1 MSSAGF
7 SHKSLESF
15 FAGAQTTNWG
25 LIKWM
30 VRLGL
35 SFPRRCLTLLCIHL
49 VMLGLTLG
57 GLSLVG
63 TAIDLIKYVVGDGPR
78 PTLPLHLPFP
88 EAGLAAPMKA
98 LIFLG
103 VGIVLLALVRMGLR
117 YGTAV
122 ATSQLINTIMIK
134 LRTAVYDKLQR
145 LSFRFFDANE
155 TGSIINRATSD
166 VAGIASFAE
175 WAIIQIIVLLIT
187 LVAYFLFMLQMHPTL
202 TLVGLATSPLLMVA
216 SIWYSHSVRPALEH
230 KSKLYDRVILTLSEN
245 VLGQHVVKGF
255 ALEDAEI
262 AKFHAANDAFRV
274 QQRWLFKRSS
284 LYSSTVWLLTQVNLV
299 VVLLYGGFLVIA
311 DHGNPSASFTV
322 GSLIVFAALLQQF
335 SSQVEAIANVAN
347 TLQASLTSAGRV
359 YEVLHAP
366 LEISSA
372 PDAISISRLRGDVEF
387 DRVSF
392 GYFPSEPVLTDL
404 SFKVQAGQCVAILGA
419 TGTGKSTLLSL
430 IPRFYDPTGGR
441 LLIDGIDVR
450 KIKLEDLRRNIG
462 LVFQESFLFSN
473 TIANNIAFGQPN
485 ASREQVIKAA
495 QIAAAHDFIMELPK
509 GYDTVIGEQG
519 MTLSGGQR
527 QRLAIARAIL
537 LEPAILILDDATAAI
552 DPETEHEILLAM
564 DNAMKGRT
572 TFVVAHRLSTLNRA
586 DFVIVLDR
594 GRIVEAGTQDE
605 LMKRGGRY
613 MEVAKVQ
620 VGDAES
626 RDIMKARL
634 WYEGQIPSLLDDVR
648 AIE

>member
-1 MSSAGF
+1 MSSVGPTP
-7 SHKSLESF
+7 KPLDSLL
-15 FAGAQTTNWG
+15 ADARTNNWG

-49 VMLGLTLG
+49 VMLVLTLG

-63 TAIDLIKYVVGDGPR
+63 TTIDLIKHAVSDGPR
-78 PTLPLHLPFP
+78 PRLPFHLAFP
-88 EAGLAAPMKA
+88 EAGIAAPMRA
-98 LIFLG
+98 LIVLG
-103 VGIVLLALVRMGLR
+103 LGIVLLALVRMALR

-134 LRTAVYDKLQR
+134 LRSGVYDKLQR

-166 VAGIASFAE
+166 VAGIAAFAE
-175 WAIIQIIVLLIT
+175 WAIIQIVVLLIT
-187 LVAYFLFMLQMHPTL
+187 LIAYFLFMLQMQPAL

-216 SIWYSHSVRPALEH
+216 SIWYSYSVRPALEH
-230 KSKLYDRVILTLSEN
+230 KSRLYDRVILTLTEN

-255 ALEDAEI
+255 ALGDAEVG
-262 AKFHAANDAFRV
+262 KFHAANDAFRA
-274 QQRWLFKRSS
+274 QQRWLFKRAA
-284 LYSSTVWLLTQVNLV
+284 LYSSTVWFLTQVNLI
-299 VVLLYGGFLVIA
+299 VVLLYGGYLVIA
-311 DHGNPSASFTV
+311 DHGNASAAFTV

-335 SSQVEAIANVAN
+335 STQVEAIANVAN

-372 PDAISISRLRGDVEF
+372 PDAARVGCLRGDVEF

-392 GYFPSEPVLTDL
+392 GYCPAEPVLKDV
-404 SFKVQAGQCVAILGA
+404 SFKVRAGQCVAILGA

-441 LLIDGIDVR
+441 LLVDGIDAR
-450 KIKLEDLRRNIG
+450 KINLDDLRRNIG

-473 TIANNIAFGQPN
+473 TIANNIAFGQPG
-485 ASREQVIKAA
+485 ASREQVVKAA
-495 QIAAAHDFIMELPK
+495 RIAAAHDFIMDLPR

-586 DFVIVLDR
+586 DFVVVLDQ
-594 GRIVEAGTQDE
+594 GRVLEVGTQEE

-613 MEVAKVQ
+613 TEVATVQ

-626 RDIMKARL
+626 RDILKARQ
-634 WYEGQIPSLLDDVR
+634 WYDGQIPTPLGDVGGS
-648 AIE
+648 E